1 MADITETIIVHDIII
16 YIITT
21 RYVYIYMDIYVYI
34 HIHGKY
40 MSIEYFISLFNI
52 FLFLVS
58 VMKITLMLYFD

>member
-21 RYVYIYMDIYVYI
+21 WYVYIYIWIYMYI
-34 HIHGKY
+34 YIHGKY
-40 MSIEYFISLFNI
+40 MSIEYVISLFNI

-58 VMKITLMLYFD
+58 VMKITVMLYFD